1 MMAPMA
7 VDTDLSIRNLD
18 HIYFFV
24 ENRTPE
30 PTIQSTRSPSP
41 TSLTLSRSAS
51 PSVGSSDGGCG
62 SGSGSSSSGNSALNP
77 LAAKFEPTVCLTP
90 SAPTTSKIYECRE
103 VEGKGLALF
112 ATSLIPIG
120 TCIVSEEPLLHI
132 GENVLNLAWGP
143 YCRLSN
149 LQKKTFD
156 ALHFYKPEH
165 LHLER
170 ASRLILIDPNDHSLD
185 AEDVEELV
193 QDQVRVM
200 GIFACNNFQCGKGL
214 AVFAT
219 TSRLNHSCVP
229 NVHHSYNP
237 TIKKQTV
244 YAVRDIQAG
253 EELCTTYL
261 GGQGVYYVR
270 AQRIESLRNN
280 YGFTCACVSCSD
292 MTGQSDARREFMS
305 ALAYGLQVFQY
316 GSQSPDPVQCVPT
329 SPVLALKQAED
340 LIYMLIEEGILSIEL
355 CKAYRLASMV
365 ALGLGDFERARE
377 YASSEVEVERNC
389 LGSRLDDLVKN
400 GAGAACWSENVD
412 EAMKKAGVLP
422 PAAKGRKPKSASQK
436 LAAKMKKK
444 QKKAA
449 ERGLQLK
456 AERDAGKEQKAAEK
470 RAQIEAQREEE
481 RKRREYD
488 AAFPG
493 LKG

>member
-1 MMAPMA
+1 MA
-7 VDTDLSIRNLD
+7 VDTDLTIRNLD

-132 GENVLNLAWGP
+132 GENVLHLAWGP
-143 YCRLSN
+143 
-149 LQKKTFD
+149 
-156 ALHFYKPEH
+156 
-165 LHLER
+165 
-170 ASRLILIDPNDHSLD
+170 LD